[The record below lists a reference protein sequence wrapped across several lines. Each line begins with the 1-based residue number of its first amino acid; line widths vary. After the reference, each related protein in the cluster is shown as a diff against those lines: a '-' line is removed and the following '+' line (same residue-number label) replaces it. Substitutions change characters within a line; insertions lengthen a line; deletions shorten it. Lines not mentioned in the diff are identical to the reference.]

1 MAAELLLRISPHG
14 DAPAGAGETAPPH
27 QPTPAPARLRASLPA
42 QLAATISSGLE
53 LAQHARRQ
61 RRATMPTTVGAIDE
75 LLGGGLPKGS
85 LVELSA
91 RRSAGRFSIVLQTLA
106 AATSAGEAAAL
117 IDLGDHL
124 DPQELDDAGAELS
137 RLLWVRPNTTK
148 EAVMSAEVLVATG
161 FPLVVV
167 DLGLRPCGAR
177 VADASWIRLARAA
190 ESHGAALLVS
200 SPWPICG
207 TAAAMSISIPDRRVT
222 WQGAGTSPRLIAG
235 ITAHLSLLHAKGGHV
250 DLRAGRGAAM
260 TVRSV
265 EEIARRESGATRQ
278 QPHPDRSAA
287 GAPPPS
293 VTRSPGGGSL
303 TNWRR
308 LVAK

>member
-1 MAAELLLRISPHG
+1 M
-14 DAPAGAGETAPPH
+14 
-27 QPTPAPARLRASLPA
+27 
-42 QLAATISSGLE
+42 SSGLE
-53 LAQHARRQ
+53 LVQHARRQ
-61 RRATMPTTVGAIDE
+61 RRSTMPTTVGAVDE

-91 RRSAGRFSIVLQTLA
+91 RRSAGRFSIVLQTVA

-137 RLLWVRPNTTK
+137 RVLWVRPNTVK
-148 EAVMSAEVLVATG
+148 EAVMSAEILVATG

-167 DLGLRPCGAR
+167 DLGLRPRGAR

-200 SPWPICG
+200 SPWPLCG
-207 TAAAMSISIPDRRVT
+207 TAAAMSLSIPDRRVA
-222 WQGAGTSPRLIAG
+222 WRGEGAAPRLITG
-235 ITAHLSLLHAKGGHV
+235 IAARLSLIHAKGGHA
-250 DLRAGRGAAM
+250 DIRAGRIAAM
-260 TVRSV
+260 TLRNV
-265 EEIARRESGATRQ
+265 ESIEIRESAAARQRAQPERGTNGAARHTAPRITG
-278 QPHPDRSAA
+278 SANI
-287 GAPPPS
+287 
-293 VTRSPGGGSL
+293 